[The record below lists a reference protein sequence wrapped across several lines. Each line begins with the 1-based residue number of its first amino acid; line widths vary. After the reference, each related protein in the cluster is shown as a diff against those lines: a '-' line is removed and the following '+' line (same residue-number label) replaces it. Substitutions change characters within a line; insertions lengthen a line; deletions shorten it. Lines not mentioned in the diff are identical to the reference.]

1 VGKVAEMEK
10 ERRESEDDASDS
22 EDVAWKF
29 HFLLRIRSVDEA
41 TDDADAIL
49 VVIVWWRNY
58 WV

>member
-1 VGKVAEMEK
+1 MEK

-49 VVIVWWRNY
+49 VVIVCWRNY